1 MRFRKF
7 TDADVLDSIAVSYRM
22 HRVLNKEYDL
32 PPLEASIIVLI
43 GSYSNRPSA
52 EIPSLSVPEINSLL
66 AYSKTNR
73 ERIYYA
79 TKALIEGDEPP
90 LQMHK
95 EKNKAATYSLT
106 AKGSEIVKAALN
118 LAKLFRYECAQIELN

>member
-1 MRFRKF
+1 MRIRKF

-22 HRVLNKEYDL
+22 QRVLNKQYGI

-52 EIPSLSVPEINSLL
+52 EILSLSVPEIVSLL

-79 TKALIEGDEPP
+79 AKGLIEGNEPY
-90 LQMHK
+90 LKMHK
-95 EKNKAATYSLT
+95 EKKKAATYSLT
-106 AKGSEIVKAALN
+106 ARGVEIVKVALD
-118 LAKLFRYECAQIELN
+118 LAKLFRYECAQIAA